1 MYINIISVLPI
12 LLLASRSS
20 TASTAAQCEDIS
32 NALPDPTCWETL
44 QITSYV
50 VDWFESETPY
60 KNASQNCYG
69 VEAWADCF
77 MRLTLNVSLDDTS
90 ISCTGSGRCP
100 YPSTL
105 NNQGL
110 LQGPSRAKSWYVAYS
125 IWYFH
130 EYLMRTYTLFQQHQP
145 RDGYGNIPT
154 DELLKFFK
162 SEAPWSANTA
172 FETLKTRI
180 LGLMSHARRA
190 LYWTGF
196 NATGIETGLLHVLR
210 NELTDL
216 ETRGGNSLSVAE
228 DGQLLGDWTC
238 LYGLCASA
246 NPTGA

>member
-1 MYINIISVLPI
+1 MYINIISVLSI

-50 VDWFESETPY
+50 VNWFESETPY

-77 MRLTLNVSLDDTS
+77 MRLTLNVSLNDTT

-162 SEAPWSANTA
+162 SEAPWSANPA
-172 FETLKTRI
+172 FETLNTRI
-180 LGLMSHARRA
+180 LELMSFARRA
-190 LYWTGF
+190 MYWTGF
-196 NATGIETGLLHVLR
+196 NATGIETGLMHVLR

-216 ETRGGNSLSVAE
+216 ETRGGNFLSVAE

-238 LYGLCASA
+238 LYGPCASA
-246 NPTGA
+246 NSTGA